1 MLATADRQTALTI
14 RRSSYC
20 NVARVKQIFIA
31 GSFMTEEDV
40 LALAPH
46 VERLGYDGMSF
57 ADHLFMPHTEPGSY
71 PYSEDGN
78 PPFPLDTP
86 WPDGLVLMAAAGAAT
101 KRIRFLNTILILPLR
116 HPIHLA
122 KAAATAARVTGGR
135 IMLGVGIGWQREE
148 FDALGLEFENRGA
161 RANEMIPALRTL
173 WQKGAVE
180 HHGRFFDFGPLLME
194 PVPPRIPII
203 VGGSSDAAF
212 RRAAKYG
219 DGAALPLFAVDEIPG
234 QVARLGAALAE
245 EGRAL
250 TDFET
255 IVPVR
260 GASVEQIASVL
271 ELDIAG
277 VGLSPWP
284 WPSLDSPVEQK
295 LELLEE
301 HAESILKPLRALSA

>member
-1 MLATADRQTALTI
+1 M
-14 RRSSYC
+14 
-20 NVARVKQIFIA
+20 KQIFIA

-40 LALAPH
+40 LTLAPD

-57 ADHLFMPHTEPGSY
+57 GDHLFMPNTEPGPY
-71 PYSEDGN
+71 PHSADGTL
-78 PPFPLDTP
+78 PFPLDVP
-86 WPDGLVLMAAAGAAT
+86 WPDALVLMAAAGAVT

-116 HPIHLA
+116 HPIPLA

-135 IMLGVGIGWQREE
+135 VMLGVGVGWQREE
-148 FDALGLEFENRGA
+148 FDALGVEFENRGA
-161 RANEMIPALRTL
+161 RANEMIQALRTL
-173 WQKGAVE
+173 WQKGPVE

-219 DGAALPLFAVDEIPG
+219 DGAAFPLFAVEEIPE

-245 EGRAL
+245 EGRTLA
-250 TDFET
+250 DFET

-260 GASVEQIASVL
+260 DASVEQIASLL

-284 WPSLDSPVEQK
+284 WPGFDVPVQQR
-295 LELLEE
+295 LALLEE
-301 HAESILKPLRALSA
+301 HAESVLKPLRALAA